1 MSFWDA
7 DEAQRIYTDFA
18 EKLGLNYMEQAYWN
32 MTMAQDLNLD
42 PSEKRDFNRLTELG
56 SLTDKAMKNGKDFPT
71 FLKNVIR
78 LMEEETP
85 EAFQDFLSRGEGME
99 GFGAIAAAIHEVGTR
114 LGYLHEFGE
123 QSRYALS
130 TVGRNRWDHFKGYE
144 TAKRQGL
151 REMKIWVE
159 LGMKEAHELKTEGMK
174 MLSEARQLEA
184 LKQAERMQ
192 RIQLMVL
199 AMSFGSANVGGIAS
213 MAASSAGSATSIA
226 MR

>member
-42 PSEKRDFNRLTELG
+42 PSITRDFHKLSELG
-56 SLTDKAMKNGKDFPT
+56 SLTDNILKNGKDFPT
-71 FLKNVIR
+71 FLENVIR

-85 EAFQDFLSRGEGME
+85 AAFQEFMSRWEGVE

-123 QSRYALS
+123 QSRYAGNS
-130 TVGRNRWDHFKGYE
+130 VARNRWDHFKGYVG
-144 TAKRQGL
+144 AKQQGL
-151 REMKIWVE
+151 KEMKIWVE

-199 AMSFGSANVGGIAS
+199 AMSFGSANIGGIAS